1 MQTYEKKAVDI
12 TNEELMAV
20 QTELEIFFMMQPNL
34 TKQGENQNSKESFKM
49 EIPIETNEALIS
61 NCVAGDPQ
69 AIC

>member
-20 QTELEIFFMMQPNL
+20 QTELEIFFMMQSNL
-34 TKQGENQNSKESFKM
+34 TTQGENQNSKESFKM

-61 NCVAGDPQ
+61 NCVAGDP
-69 AIC
+69 

>member
-20 QTELEIFFMMQPNL
+20 QTELEIFFMMQSNL
-34 TKQGENQNSKESFKM
+34 TTTQGENQNSKESFKM

-61 NCVAGDPQ
+61 NCVAGDP
-69 AIC
+69 